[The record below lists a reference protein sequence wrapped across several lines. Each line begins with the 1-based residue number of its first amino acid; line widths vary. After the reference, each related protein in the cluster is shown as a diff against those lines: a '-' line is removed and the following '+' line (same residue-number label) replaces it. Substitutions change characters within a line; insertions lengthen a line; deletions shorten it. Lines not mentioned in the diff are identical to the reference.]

1 MVIYHFPQSDAIDES
16 AIERMVANST
26 AQQAAAVAGM
36 KTLSRKREQ
45 AVSYAMLAYA
55 LEHDAALIASG
66 ETHVL
71 PFPSEA
77 LYYQPERAPLWQN
90 GEHGKPYLTNHEG
103 VHFNIS
109 HCREAIVTAVS
120 SHDVGVDVEGRRKFS
135 DNLLGRAF
143 SEAEQHLVRQSDD
156 PEWEFARIWTRKE
169 AWFKWTGTGILIDHL
184 KTVEE
189 EAAIAQ
195 CHIETTLVS
204 PPLPFQDH
212 VFYLS
217 IAQDQTTVL

>member
-1 MVIYHFPQSDAIDES
+1 MLVYYFNDFDAVDEQTIEQMLTLAAPQQVELVHSIK
-16 AIERMVANST
+16 M
-26 AQQAAAVAGM
+26 
-36 KTLSRKREQ
+36 LSRQREQ

-55 LEHDAALIASG
+55 LQFNRAQILDR
-66 ETHVL
+66 ETTVL
-71 PFPSEA
+71 PFPTPWLLEPVDVPPTWA
-77 LYYQPERAPLWQN
+77 V

-120 SHDVGVDVEGRRKFS
+120 GHEIGVDVEGRRKFS

-156 PEWEFARIWTRKE
+156 PEQEFARIWTRKE